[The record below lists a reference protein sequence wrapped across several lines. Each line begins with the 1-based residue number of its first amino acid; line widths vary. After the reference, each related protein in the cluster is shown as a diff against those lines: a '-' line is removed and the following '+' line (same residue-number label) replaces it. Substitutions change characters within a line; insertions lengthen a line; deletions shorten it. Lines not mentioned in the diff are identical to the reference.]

1 MYTADVSW
9 DRQRKTASFSSLLVH
24 AGIYRLDVLTIPTSL
39 SSAYAIAGINT
50 MLYTNTK
57 KYVLFYIKLG
67 QDFIS
72 PNLKVMH

>member
-9 DRQRKTASFSSLLVH
+9 DGQRKAVSFSSLPVH
-24 AGIYRLDVLTIPTSL
+24 AGLYRLDVLTISTSL
-39 SSAYAIAGINT
+39 SSACAIAGINT
-50 MLYTNTK
+50 VLYANTK